1 MGIINLVDIIK
12 ILKMKVQNQKKP
24 AIMKNSLV
32 AMALICS
39 VNYMNSD
46 NVSTVNAAKVNLDQM
61 MGIEQK

>member
-1 MGIINLVDIIK
+1 
-12 ILKMKVQNQKKP
+12 MKVQNQKKP

-39 VNYMNSD
+39 VNYINSD

-61 MGIEQK
+61 MGTEQK